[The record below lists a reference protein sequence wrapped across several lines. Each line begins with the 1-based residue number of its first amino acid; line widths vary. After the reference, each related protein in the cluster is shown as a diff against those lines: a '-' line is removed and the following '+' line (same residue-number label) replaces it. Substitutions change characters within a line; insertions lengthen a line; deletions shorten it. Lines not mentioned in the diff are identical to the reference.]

1 MKMRYVFIA
10 TALVGA
16 AVVGDL
22 SSPARADDVSQDE
35 TTYVVLA
42 ESADTLAAAETAVVA
57 AGGTVVERNE
67 AVGMLTVVS
76 TDATFATDV
85 RGVAGVAGVATDRS
99 IGEAPKQL
107 DPADQELVDAVANET
122 VAPASRSRQHGN
134 RKVEPLAP
142 LQWDMQ
148 MIGAT
153 TDGSYAEQRGTHR
166 VLVGVIDTGIDGNHP
181 DIKPN
186 FSYRLSRNFVTD
198 RADLGD
204 GDVCEHPSCVDPVDE
219 DDDGHGTH
227 VAGTIG
233 AALNGRGMAGVAPG
247 VTLVNIRAG
256 QDSGYFL
263 LENTV
268 NALTYAADIGV
279 DVVNMSFYVDPW
291 LFNCPDN
298 PADSPEQQAE
308 QRTIIEAMQ
317 RALGYA
323 RSHGVTLV
331 AALGNSHLNYDDL
344 GSIVDDS
351 SPDFP
356 WQTAYDRPVTPG
368 CADLP
373 TMGDGVIGVSAL
385 GPSTTKADYSNWS
398 ATYGEVSAPGGW
410 YRDGF
415 GTPQFQSPDNL
426 ILAPYPT
433 NVALAN
439 GDIDPVTGE
448 SLSPF
453 VIRDCVGS
461 SCAYYQYLQGTSMAA
476 PHATGVAA
484 LIVSEY
490 GKQDRR
496 HGFGLAPDT
505 VAQILYD
512 TATKTPCPDNPVI
525 DYTAV
530 GRDASYTATC
540 VGTADLNNIYGHGI
554 VSAINAV
561 DDDHG
566 HGHGHGHD
574 D

>member
-1 MKMRYVFIA
+1 MRIRYLFVA
-10 TALVGA
+10 GALLAGSSWIGA
-16 AVVGDL
+16 
-22 SSPARADDVSQDE
+22 SPSVRADSASSDVE

-42 ESADTLAAAETAVVA
+42 ESTGDLAAAEAAVVA
-57 AGGTVVERNE
+57 SGGTVVDRNE
-67 AVGMLTVVS
+67 AIGMLTVTS
-76 TDATFATDV
+76 TDADFASELRV
-85 RGVAGVAGVATDRS
+85 VADVAGVATNRS
-99 IGEAPKQL
+99 IGEAPQRL
-107 DPADQELVDAVANET
+107 DPAEQELVDAVANQT
-122 VAPASRSRQHGN
+122 VTQSDAGRSNDAN
-134 RKVEPLAP
+134 RRHKPRVEPLAD

-153 TDGSYAEQRGTHR
+153 ADGSYAKERGDRR
-166 VLVGVIDTGIDGNHP
+166 VLVGVIDTGIDGSHP
-181 DIKPN
+181 DIRPN
-186 FSYRLSRNFVTD
+186 FSHRLSRNFVTD

-204 GDVCEHPSCVDPVDE
+204 GEVCEHPSCVDPVDE

-263 LENTV
+263 LESTV
-268 NALTYAADIGV
+268 NALTYAGDVGI

-298 PADSPEQQAE
+298 PADGPDVQAE

-323 RSHGVTLV
+323 RSRGVTLV
-331 AALGNSHLNYDDL
+331 AALGNSHMNYDDL

-356 WQTAYDRPVTPG
+356 WQTPYDRQVTPG
-368 CADLP
+368 CLDLP

-398 ATYGEVSAPGGW
+398 VTYGEVSAPGGW
-410 YRDGF
+410 FRDGL
-415 GTPQFQSPDNL
+415 GTPIHQTPATL

-433 NVALAN
+433 NVAIAN
-439 GDIDPVTGE
+439 EDVDPVTGE

-453 VIRDCVGS
+453 VIRDCVGN

-484 LIVSEY
+484 LIVSRY
-490 GKQDRR
+490 GERQQRS
-496 HGFGLAPDT
+496 GFGLSPDEVT
-505 VAQILYD
+505 EILYD
-512 TATKTPCPDNPVI
+512 TATKTPCPAVNPI

-530 GRDASYTATC
+530 GRDDSFTATC
-540 VGTADLNNIYGHGI
+540 VGTAEMNNIYGHGI

-561 DDDHG
+561 SG
-566 HGHGHGHD
+566 HGHH
-574 D
+574 